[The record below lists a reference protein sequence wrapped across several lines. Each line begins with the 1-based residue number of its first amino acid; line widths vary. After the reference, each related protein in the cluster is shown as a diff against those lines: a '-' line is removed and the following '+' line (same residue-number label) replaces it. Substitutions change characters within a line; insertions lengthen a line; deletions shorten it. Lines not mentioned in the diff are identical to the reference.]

1 MEFEYDR
8 RKSNSN
14 KKKHGIDFEEVQ
26 ELWNDRFVIKVPS
39 KQLANGETR
48 FLYIGLIGTKYWTAI
63 TTYREPNLTRIIS
76 ARRSRKQ
83 EIELYES

>member
-1 MEFEYDR
+1 MNFEYDR

-39 KQLANGETR
+39 NQIANGETR
-48 FLYIGLIGTKYWTAI
+48 FLYIGLIGTKHWTAI

-83 EIELYES
+83 EVELYES